1 MDRYKLSDKFE
12 KQLDYI
18 ITIAMVNNDEEEN
31 IVMEKLVSGFDKD
44 SVIYTNMCNYGYLF
58 WLTKIMD

>member
-18 ITIAMVNNDEEEN
+18 IAIAMVNNDEN
-31 IVMEKLVSGFDKD
+31 RDDVIKKLLEGFDKD
-44 SVIYTNMCNYGYLF
+44 SVIYTNMFNYGYLF
-58 WLTKIMD
+58 WLTKIVG